1 MDIAN
6 QSINYQS
13 TINQSTITMTF
24 DDICDLVSHLENVGY
39 NDSLGINP
47 AIEFLKNRNYE
58 ITECLLAVA
67 QEVIENN
74 F

>member
-1 MDIAN
+1 
-6 QSINYQS
+6 
-13 TINQSTITMTF
+13 MTF

-67 QEVIENN
+67 QEVIEDN